1 MFYCWWQIAAW
12 HCPLSF
18 LQIWGPTTDNPE
30 TSCAGSGIY
39 GCHCSNFPPASN
51 YEWISFNT
59 PILLSCNNEYRYL
72 RDFWCKGIFSCIV
85 LFFLLF
91 CFLKKKKC
99 LKLES
104 SSVLKCKDN
113 YTNTVIVN
121 SCMVCFSQWRG
132 RDATTNEHPQLLSTF
147 LDVRAWNTG
156 DGAEGLLGFSH
167 FFIHFCSSCSTEGL
181 NFHCSFSSWSQFE
194 DAVEISPHSKAG
206 SGLVRRPN
214 TSFQKWSWLG
224 Y

>member
-1 MFYCWWQIAAW
+1 MVVTVQISPQ
-12 HCPLSF
+12 PL
-18 LQIWGPTTDNPE
+18 IM
-30 TSCAGSGIY
+30 
-39 GCHCSNFPPASN
+39 
-51 YEWISFNT
+51 
-59 PILLSCNNEYRYL
+59 NEYL
-72 RDFWCKGIFSCIV
+72 LIHPFSWGVIMSTAIWEISDV
-85 LFFLLF
+85 KAYSHALYYFFLF

-156 DGAEGLLGFSH
+156 DGAEWLLGFSH

>member
-12 HCPLSF
+12 RCPLSF
-18 LQIWGPTTDNPE
+18 LQIWGPTTDNSE
-30 TSCAGSGIY
+30 TSCTGSGIY
-39 GCHCSNFPPASN
+39 SCHCSNFPPASN

-59 PILLSCNNEYRYL
+59 PILLRCNNEYRYL

-85 LFFLLF
+85 LFFLF

-132 RDATTNEHPQLLSTF
+132 RKRCHHKWASPAPLYSF
-147 LDVRAWNTG
+147 RC
-156 DGAEGLLGFSH
+156 EGLKYWGWGRVVIGILS
-167 FFIHFCSSCSTEGL
+167 L
-181 NFHCSFSSWSQFE
+181 FSSF
-194 DAVEISPHSKAG
+194 
-206 SGLVRRPN
+206 L
-214 TSFQKWSWLG
+214 
-224 Y
+224 